1 MRLHNAI
8 KTLIF
13 ISVTLQMPL
22 LYAQSATFKINTSL
36 EKKSIS
42 PLIYGYNAYAD
53 GTNRTGWNNQGGQAA
68 LQSLNLASRRLGGNS
83 MTSFNWENGVTNS
96 GDDWCNSSNAAV
108 SAATGAGD
116 PSQTSG
122 LAYYTPGAGLIN
134 FHDQSLTL
142 NTYSLLQLPA
152 AGKLPKDIINL
163 YPPATCKGSDLW
175 QSAAGPSNIDTARWL
190 DIVNDKPTTVG
201 ALSTSP
207 SLADNVVYIDEEL
220 NFLIQQYG
228 NAANSRGIKGY
239 ELDNEPDL
247 WHHWADVNNGSGTH
261 YNLYPNLTTVGD
273 VFQRNIALAMTV
285 KRMDATAQ
293 TYGPALSGY
302 LGLFSLWAVWDGV
315 QSHQPADWANYNV
328 EPFATNNTG
337 DRYRYNGM
345 TLANAYLSSM
355 KQASQT
361 ANQRL
366 LDVFSFHYY
375 PQASYTPI
383 DRVQAARS
391 LWDANYVEPTWITQT
406 GNGFTDG
413 RGLQIVPKLKQ
424 AIADFYPDTK
434 LAITEYDFGGRDD
447 ISGAIAQADA
457 LGIFGKQGLYLATY
471 FGDAEGFIA
480 SGFKIFRNYDGNK
493 SVFPEISVQAI
504 SSNNANGA
512 VYAAVSAADP
522 NTLHIIAINRLATS
536 LSSSFQITNPTSFK
550 IAQVWGVSGT
560 STAITART
568 GVSNIASNKFSY
580 RLPASSVMHFVLT
593 P

>member
-8 KTLIF
+8 KTLIL

-122 LAYYTPGAGLIN
+122 LAYYAPGAGLIN
-134 FHDQSLTL
+134 FHDQSLVL

-175 QSAAGPSNIDTARWL
+175 QSTAGPSNVDTARWL
-190 DIVNDKPTTVG
+190 DIVNDKPTTIG
-201 ALSTSP
+201 ALSLSP

-273 VFQRNIALAMTV
+273 IFQRNIALATTV
-285 KRMDATAQ
+285 KRMDTTAQ

-355 KQASQT
+355 KQASQA

-391 LWDANYVEPTWITQT
+391 LWDATYVEPTWITQT

-550 IAQVWGVSGT
+550 TAQVWGVSGT
-560 STAITART
+560 NTAITART
-568 GVSNIASNKFSY
+568 GVSNIVSNKFSY

>member
-8 KTLIF
+8 KALIL

-273 VFQRNIALAMTV
+273 VFQRNIALATTV

-522 NTLHIIAINRLATS
+522 NTLHIIAINRLVTS

-550 IAQVWGVSGT
+550 TAQVWGVSGT

>member
-8 KTLIF
+8 KALIL

-175 QSAAGPSNIDTARWL
+175 QSTAGPSNIDTARWL

-273 VFQRNIALAMTV
+273 VFQRNIALATTV

-550 IAQVWGVSGT
+550 TAQVWGVSGT